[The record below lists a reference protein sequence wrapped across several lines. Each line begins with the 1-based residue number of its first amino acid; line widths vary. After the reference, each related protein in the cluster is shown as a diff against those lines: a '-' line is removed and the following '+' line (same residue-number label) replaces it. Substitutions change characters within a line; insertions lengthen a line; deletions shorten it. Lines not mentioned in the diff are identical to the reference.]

1 MSLGWL
7 KDIEYVEDSPKQE
20 YDFDIEYV
28 NKVLAEN
35 EALYL
40 DLQFYVECNAKLV
53 KENNELHKKLDKKPR
68 HTVYKRELARCVR
81 KLTRLYNFIR
91 WVLRENDYEP
101 EFIEYCIDELK
112 HNV

>member
-1 MSLGWL
+1 MTLGWL
-7 KDIEYVEDSPKQE
+7 KDIEYVENSPKQE

-28 NKVLAEN
+28 NKVLKEN
-35 EALYL
+35 E
-40 DLQFYVECNAKLV
+40 DLHFIIAA
-53 KENNELHKKLDKKPR
+53 NNEYTDNLLKRNIELQRKLEKRPR
-68 HTVYKRELARCVR
+68 HYVYKRELARCVR

-91 WVLRENDYEP
+91 WILRENEYEP